1 MSLNPQPAVHEI
13 RPDEGYDIDSDEFES
28 EDEGDMIPD
37 DEYDQLM
44 EEGMFSSPPSPFLMW
59 PYAMWKLDWQLAE
72 NGFTEEE
79 MHKMAATL
87 KEVGLVTFLRD
98 YLRGGDGDE
107 IPSLRKLILGFGII
121 PVSPKSHPTP
131 PNHQPSYEDKMKSRA
146 EQQPISLR
154 HPSTPNL
161 ALLPFTKLALSRILR
176 RRQKLPQY
184 NTIEDAIHLL
194 KTRKNIIVLT
204 GAGISTSCGI
214 PDFRSSEGLYAKLQE
229 EGRFDLDDPQ
239 QMFDIGYFREHPEVF

>member
-1 MSLNPQPAVHEI
+1 MRSNLVK
-13 RPDEGYDIDSDEFES
+13 G
-28 EDEGDMIPD
+28 MI
-37 DEYDQLM
+37 LIVKNSSRRM
-44 EEGMFSSPPSPFLMW
+44 RGIWSRMMNMINWWRKVSPPLFLLLSSFENETFPLW
-59 PYAMWKLDWQLAE
+59 ELDWWSAE

-79 MHKMAATL
+79 MHQMAATL

-121 PVSPKSHPTP
+121 PVSPKSNPTLQ
-131 PNHQPSYEDKMKSRA
+131 NHQPFKEDKMKSRA

>member
-1 MSLNPQPAVHEI
+1 MTA
-13 RPDEGYDIDSDEFES
+13 
-28 EDEGDMIPD
+28 
-37 DEYDQLM
+37 
-44 EEGMFSSPPSPFLMW
+44 
-59 PYAMWKLDWQLAE
+59 K
-72 NGFTEEE
+72 
-79 MHKMAATL
+79 L

-98 YLRGGDGDE
+98 YLTPASGGEE

-121 PVSPKSHPTP
+121 PVSFQLFPSRHPVQAHGSFP
-131 PNHQPSYEDKMKSRA
+131 QNCADH
-146 EQQPISLR
+146 QPISLR

-161 ALLPFTKLALSRILR
+161 ALLSFTKLALSRILR
-176 RRQKLPQY
+176 RRQKLTQY
-184 NTIEDAIHLL
+184 NTIDDAIHLL

>member
-1 MSLNPQPAVHEI
+1 MM
-13 RPDEGYDIDSDEFES
+13 FE
-28 EDEGDMIPD
+28 
-37 DEYDQLM
+37 
-44 EEGMFSSPPSPFLMW
+44 PPS
-59 PYAMWKLDWQLAE
+59 
-72 NGFTEEE
+72 
-79 MHKMAATL
+79 HKQ
-87 KEVGLVTFLRD
+87 
-98 YLRGGDGDE
+98 
-107 IPSLRKLILGFGII
+107 S
-121 PVSPKSHPTP
+121 
-131 PNHQPSYEDKMKSRA
+131 A
-146 EQQPISLR
+146 EQQPTTLR
-154 HPSTPNL
+154 DPSTPNL

-184 NTIEDAIHLL
+184 NTVDDAIHLL